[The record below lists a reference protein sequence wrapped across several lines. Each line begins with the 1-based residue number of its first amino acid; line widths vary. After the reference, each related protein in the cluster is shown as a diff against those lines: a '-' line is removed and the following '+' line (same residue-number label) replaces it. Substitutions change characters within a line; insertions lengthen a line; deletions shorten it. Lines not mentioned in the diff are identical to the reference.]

1 MRGKANIPLSA
12 ATGRIALYDRMAREL
27 YVAVISD
34 ILDGLG
40 LRDQVMEASV
50 KPIDPASRQV
60 VVGRAAPVL
69 FAPIYHVPSE
79 PYTTAIAA
87 IDALTPGDIAV
98 LSTGAIDATFW
109 GELFS
114 NAALGRGARGVV
126 MDGYH
131 RDTRKIL
138 DLGFPVFSTGSRP
151 VDIAGRAQAIGYDVP
166 VRCGGVQINPGDIVF
181 AEIDGIAVIPSEM
194 AEEAVA
200 KAFAKVATE
209 DRAREDLR
217 EGAYLADVWEKYRV
231 L

>member
-1 MRGKANIPLSA
+1 VTDVND
-12 ATGRIALYDRMAREL
+12 RIALYDRMAREL

-40 LRDQVMEASV
+40 LRDQVMQANIR
-50 KPIDPASRQV
+50 PIDPAAGRI

-69 FAPIYHVPSE
+69 FAPIYHVPTE
-79 PYTTAIAA
+79 PYTSVIAA
-87 IDALTPGDIAV
+87 IDALKPGDVPV
-98 LSTGAIDATFW
+98 LATGGIESTYW

-114 NAALGRGARGVV
+114 NAALARGARGVV

-151 VDIAGRAQAIGYDVP
+151 IDMAGRSQALAYDVP
-166 VRCGGVQINPGDIVF
+166 VRCGGVQIAPGDIVF
-181 AEIDGIAVIPSEM
+181 AEIDGIAVVPQ
-194 AEEAVA
+194 AVADEVAA
-200 KAFAKVATE
+200 KAFEKVATE

-217 EGAYLADVWEKYRV
+217 DGAYLADVWKKYKV

>member
-1 MRGKANIPLSA
+1 MTDAND
-12 ATGRIALYDRMAREL
+12 RITLYDRMAREL
-27 YVAVISD
+27 YVAVVSD
-34 ILDGLG
+34 VLDGLG
-40 LRDQVMEASV
+40 LRNQVMHAGV

-60 VVGRAAPVL
+60 VVGRAATVL
-69 FAPIYHVPSE
+69 FAPIYHVPPE
-79 PYTTAIAA
+79 PYTVAISA

-98 LSTGAIDATFW
+98 LATGGIESTYW

-151 VDIAGRAQAIGYDVP
+151 VDIAGRAQAIAYNVP
-166 VRCGGVQINPGDIVF
+166 VNCGGVQIEPGDIIF
-181 AEIDGIAVIPSEM
+181 AEIDGIAVIPHS
-194 AEEAVA
+194 VA
-200 KAFAKVATE
+200 DEGVARAFAKVATE

-217 EGAYLADVWEKYRV
+217 EGAYLADVWKKYRV